1 MKFILGTAQ
10 LNQKYGINNKTK
22 VTIKNSFKIIR
33 YAYRNKIKEIDTAPG
48 YADSQKIIGKIK
60 NKFLI
65 CSKINGLLKIKKD
78 DLEAHIAKQIHSILN
93 ELSLNRLNGVYFHE
107 PEIFKNKSKS
117 LFAYKILDEFRKQK
131 LIKKIGVS
139 IYEPKILNNIFKIFK
154 PDMVQFPLNVFDQR
168 IIDEGWLDYF
178 FKNNIETQA
187 RSIFLQGLLL
197 MKLKDLPKRFKKW
210 KKNFSNF
217 HSYCEKNE
225 STPYEVSL
233 NFIRKYKVNKTIIG
247 IENIDQL
254 RMLINYKVKSISN
267 PKHLKINDP
276 NLIDPRLW

>member
-33 YAYRNKIKEIDTAPG
+33 YAHRNKIKEIDRPG

-117 LFAYKILDEFRKQK
+117 LLR
-131 LIKKIGVS
+131 IK
-139 IYEPKILNNIFKIFK
+139 F
-154 PDMVQFPLNVFDQR
+154 
-168 IIDEGWLDYF
+168 
-178 FKNNIETQA
+178 
-187 RSIFLQGLLL
+187 
-197 MKLKDLPKRFKKW
+197 
-210 KKNFSNF
+210 
-217 HSYCEKNE
+217 
-225 STPYEVSL
+225 
-233 NFIRKYKVNKTIIG
+233 
-247 IENIDQL
+247 
-254 RMLINYKVKSISN
+254 
-267 PKHLKINDP
+267 
-276 NLIDPRLW
+276 

>member
-22 VTIKNSFKIIR
+22 ATIKNSIKIIE
-33 YAYRNKIKEIDTAPG
+33 YDHKNKIKEIDTAPG
-48 YADSQKIIGKIK
+48 YANSQKIIGKINK
-60 NKFLI
+60 KFLI
-65 CSKINGLLKIKKD
+65 SSKINGLLKIKKD
-78 DLEAHIAKQIHSILN
+78 NLETHMAKQIHSILN
-93 ELSLNRLNGVYFHE
+93 ELSLNTLNGIYFHE

-117 LFAYKILDEFRKQK
+117 LFAYRILNKFRKQN
-131 LIKKIGVS
+131 LIRKIGVS
-139 IYEPKILNNIFKIFK
+139 IYEPKILKNIFKIFK

-178 FKNNIETQA
+178 LKNNIETQA

-197 MKLKDLPKRFKKW
+197 MKPKDLPKHFKKW
-210 KKNFSNF
+210 KKNFLNF
-217 HSYCEKNE
+217 HLYCKKNE
-225 STPYEVSL
+225 STPHEILL

-254 RMLINYKVKSISN
+254 KMLMNYKIRPISN
-267 PKHLKINDP
+267 PKYLKINDL